1 MMSTVSH
8 RKGLSKALCLYKLV
22 PNSDLAEEC
31 GNLIHL
37 GSMMITQPTVIDDD
51 MEEDFSWVRA
61 DTQIAEPISEI
72 VTG

>member
-8 RKGLSKALCLYKLV
+8 RKGLSKALCKLV